1 MHNGPVPGYDSTAD
15 TLRHIERVRELLDQV
30 TMAVA
35 VRAREH
41 DASKLEPPE
50 KPAFDE
56 FTPLLLTTTYGS
68 DEYKANLA
76 AMGPALDHHYANN
89 RHHPEFHRRGVT
101 SMTLVDLIEMLADW
115 KAATMR
121 HADGSLC
128 YSLRSSA
135 ARFNIPDGLMRVLW
149 ETARAFGWL
158 DRDEC
163 GMPWTAPDGT
173 REACNC
179 PHGHDGLH
187 ADGNWDGGM
196 VTWNDDGKLDGGWT
210 CASAK

>member
-1 MHNGPVPGYDSTAD
+1 VHNGPVPGYDSTAD

-56 FTPLLLTTTYGS
+56 FTPLLSAITYGS
-68 DEYKANLA
+68 AGYRAHLA
-76 AMGPALDHHYANN
+76 AMKPALDHHYAAN
-89 RHHPEFHRRGVT
+89 RHHPEYHRHGVT
-101 SMTLVDLIEMLADW
+101 TMTLVDLIEMLADW
-115 KAATMR
+115 KASTAK

-128 YSLRSSA
+128 ESLRSNA

-187 ADGNWDGGM
+187 ADGDWDGGM